1 MAEEPKKAVAL
12 KYNKEAGDSVPKVV
26 AKGKGEV
33 AQKILELA
41 EQAGVPIRQD
51 SDLVEILSKL
61 EINTEIPPDTYV
73 IVAEILAWVYK
84 LKNKS

>member
-1 MAEEPKKAVAL
+1 MAEKKKAVAL
-12 KYNKEAGDSVPKVV
+12 RYNKEAGDGAPKVI

-33 AQKILELA
+33 AQKIMELA

-51 SDLVEILSKL
+51 SDLVETLSKL
-61 EINTEIPPDTYV
+61 EINKEIPPDTYV

-84 LKNKS
+84 LKNK